1 MVILHKAATIIM
13 EVIRGLEI
21 SCQWFVLDGFVN
33 LTRWIELGLP
43 TLERFFV
50 VLVGIWRDFFQ
61 QIILIYPLS
70 ENLLCCIRYAKWSG
84 LQ

>member
-50 VLVGIWRDFFQ
+50 VLVDSGEISVSRLY
-61 QIILIYPLS
+61 LIYPLLK
-70 ENLLCCIRYAKWSG
+70 NLLCCIR
-84 LQ
+84 